1 MEEQQESKT
10 SKYNSGIAQLY
21 RLDGLW
27 KDVNTHSRSGLFTK
41 WNEDL
46 DRVWCELAR
55 DLDEKED
62 KNKKD
67 DEDSDSKKKKL
78 YFSDEKEKFDKFDKS
93 LKDTGAFQDKEPAG
107 FIVVSEEI
115 KKNRNKQYVI
125 LMDKELFLR
134 RLENKLG
141 KGTAWGDED
150 EDNWD

>member
-1 MEEQQESKT
+1 MEESQESKT

-27 KDVNTHSRSGLFTK
+27 KDVNNHSRNGQFTK

-55 DLDEKED
+55 DLDEKT
-62 KNKKD
+62 KK
-67 DEDSDSKKKKL
+67 
-78 YFSDEKEKFDKFDKS
+78 EKEKEESNKKKIYYEDEKNEFDVFDTE
-93 LKDTGAFQDKEPAG
+93 LKDTGAFHDKEPEG
-107 FIVVSEEI
+107 FIKVPEDM
-115 KKNRNKQYVI
+115 KKKRNEQYKI
-125 LMDKELFLR
+125 LMNKELYLR
-134 RLENKLG
+134 RLENRLG